1 MNKKVVSRLLVA
13 CCIVT
18 ASMSVNLVSN
28 AALPFF
34 STEKGEVPSLAPM
47 LDKATPAIVSISV
60 EGTQVSRQQVPEM
73 FKRFFGGTD
82 EQVQER
88 PFKGL
93 GSGVIIDAKKGYVVT
108 NNHVVDNADEIIVKL
123 TDGREFKAK
132 KLGADEQSDIAL
144 LKIEPDALAAMP
156 LANSDELRVG
166 DFVVAIGNPFGLN
179 QTVTSGIVSA
189 LGRSGL
195 NIGGYENFIQT
206 DAAIN
211 RGNSGGALVSL
222 RGELVGINTAIFGP
236 NGGNVGIGFAIPSN
250 MMKNLVDQIIEFGE
264 VRRGLLGIMGQDI
277 DSGLADAMNL
287 DVNQGAFVSEVS
299 PDSAADKGGIQAG
312 DIIIE
317 INGRSVVSFQEL
329 RAKVA
334 SRGAGA
340 KLELTILRKGKTE
353 KINVVLGDATQN
365 VVIAKEIH
373 PALEGATLSNGK
385 TKQGDS
391 GIVISELISRS
402 PATIIGLQDGDVIIG
417 INRKKVDTVMQ
428 LRTELEDAK
437 INFFT
442 LYFLQRL
449 LNAPAFKIEALG
461 SYKKFSGSE

>member
-1 MNKKVVSRLLVA
+1 MRKVVNRFLVA
-13 CCIVT
+13 CCVVT
-18 ASMSVNLVSN
+18 ASMSVSLVSS
-28 AALPFF
+28 AAIPFF
-34 STEKGEVPSLAPM
+34 SSDNNQIPSLAPM

-60 EGTQVSRQQVPEM
+60 EGTQVSRQRVPEM
-73 FKRFFGGTD
+73 FKHFFGGTE

-93 GSGVIIDAKKGYVVT
+93 GSGVIIDANKGYVVT
-108 NNHVVDNADEIIVKL
+108 NNHVVDNADDITVKL

-132 KLGADEQSDIAL
+132 KLGSDDQSDIAL
-144 LKIEPDALAAMP
+144 LKIDPDALIAMP
-156 LANSDELRVG
+156 LSDSDELRVG

-250 MMKNLVDQIIEFGE
+250 MMKSLVDQIIEFGE

-312 DIIIE
+312 DIITE
-317 INGRSVVSFQEL
+317 INNRAVASFQEL

-334 SRGAGA
+334 SSGAGA
-340 KLELTILRKGKTE
+340 KLELTVLRKGKRE
-353 KINVVLGDATQN
+353 KLNVVLGDATQN
-365 VVIAKEIH
+365 LVVAKEIH
-373 PALEGATLSNGK
+373 PALEGATLTNGK
-385 TKQGDS
+385 SEQGDNGVVVS
-391 GIVISELISRS
+391 GIGLRS
-402 PATIIGLQDGDVIIG
+402 PASRIGLKDGDVIIG
-417 INRKKVDTVMQ
+417 INRKKVDNLVQ
-428 LRTELEDAK
+428 LRTELEEAK
-437 INFFT
+437 GVIALNVKRGISS
-442 LYFLQRL
+442 LYLVIR
-449 LNAPAFKIEALG
+449 
-461 SYKKFSGSE
+461 

>member
-1 MNKKVVSRLLVA
+1 MNKVTHCFLVA
-13 CCIVT
+13 CCLAL
-18 ASMSVNLVSN
+18 ASMSVSFSAN

-34 STEKGEVPSLAPM
+34 GNDKQEVPSLAPM
-47 LDKATPAIVSISV
+47 LEKATPAVVSISV
-60 EGTQVSRQQVPEM
+60 EGTQVSRQRIPEM
-73 FKRFFGGTD
+73 FQHFFGGPE

-88 PFKGL
+88 PFRGL

-108 NNHVVDNADEIIVKL
+108 NNHVINNADEIIVKL

-132 KLGADEQSDIAL
+132 KLGSDEQSDIAL
-144 LKIEPDALAAMP
+144 LKIDPDKLTAIP
-156 LANSDELRVG
+156 LADSDNLRVG

-222 RGELVGINTAIFGP
+222 TGELVGINTAIFGP
-236 NGGNVGIGFAIPSN
+236 NGGNVGIGFAIPSS
-250 MMKNLVDQIIEFGE
+250 MMKSLVDQIIEFGE
-264 VRRGLLGIMGQDI
+264 VRRGLLGIKGQDI
-277 DSGLADAMNL
+277 DSGLAEAMNL
-287 DVNQGAFVSEVS
+287 DASQGAFVMEVS
-299 PDSAADKGGIQAG
+299 PDSAAEKGNIQVG

-317 INGRSVVSFQEL
+317 VNGRPIASFQEL

-340 KLELTILRKGKTE
+340 ELELTILRKGKRVKSIVT
-353 KINVVLGDATQN
+353 LGDATQS

-373 PALEGATLSNGK
+373 PALEGATLTNGK
-385 TKQGDS
+385 TKQGDN
-391 GIVISELISRS
+391 GVVISELQARS
-402 PATIIGLQDGDVIIG
+402 PAARIGLQDGDVIIG
-417 INRKKVDTVMQ
+417 INRKKVDTVVQ
-428 LRTELEDAK
+428 LRSELEDAK
-437 INFFT
+437 GVIALNIKRGLSS
-442 LYFLQRL
+442 LYLVIR
-449 LNAPAFKIEALG
+449 
-461 SYKKFSGSE
+461 

>member
-1 MNKKVVSRLLVA
+1 
-13 CCIVT
+13 
-18 ASMSVNLVSN
+18 MSVNLMSHG
-28 AALPFF
+28 ALPFF
-34 STEKGEVPSLAPM
+34 SINKNEIPSLAPM
-47 LDKATPAIVSISV
+47 LDQATPAIVSISV
-60 EGTQVSRQQVPEM
+60 EGTQVSRQRVPEM
-73 FKRFFGGTD
+73 FKHFFGGSD
-82 EQVQER
+82 EQLQER

-93 GSGVIIDAKKGYVVT
+93 GSGVIIDAKQGYVVT
-108 NNHVVDNADEIIVKL
+108 NNHVVDNADEITVKL

-144 LKIEPDALAAMP
+144 LKIEPNELIAMP
-156 LANSDELRVG
+156 LADSDELRVG

-236 NGGNVGIGFAIPSN
+236 NGGNVGIGFAIPTN

-287 DVNQGAFVSEVS
+287 NVNQGAFVSEVS
-299 PDSAADKGGIQAG
+299 AGSAAEKGGIKAG
-312 DIIIE
+312 DIIVE
-317 INGRSVVSFQEL
+317 IDGRSVVSFQEL

-340 KLELTILRKGKTE
+340 ELELTILRKGKRE
-353 KINVVLGDATQN
+353 KIDVILSDAAQK

-391 GIVISELISRS
+391 GIVISNLEARS
-402 PATIIGLQDGDVIIG
+402 PASRIGLQDGDVIIG
-417 INRKKVDTVMQ
+417 INRNKVDTLMQ
-428 LRTELEDAK
+428 LRSELDEAK
-437 INFFT
+437 GVIALNVKRGISS
-442 LYFLQRL
+442 LYLVIR
-449 LNAPAFKIEALG
+449 
-461 SYKKFSGSE
+461 S

>member
-1 MNKKVVSRLLVA
+1 MNKVVNRFFVV
-13 CCIVT
+13 CCIAA
-18 ASMSVNLVSN
+18 ASMSVSLVSN

-34 STEKGEVPSLAPM
+34 SSENGQVPSLAPM
-47 LDKATPAIVSISV
+47 LDEATPAIVSISV
-60 EGTQVSRQQVPEM
+60 EGTQVSRQRVPEM
-73 FKRFFGGTD
+73 FKRYFGGTD

-93 GSGVIIDAKKGYVVT
+93 GSGVIIDAKEGYVVT
-108 NNHVVDNADEIIVKL
+108 NNHVVANADEITVKL

-144 LKIEPDALAAMP
+144 LKIEPDALTAMP
-156 LANSDELRVG
+156 LADSDELRVG

-236 NGGNVGIGFAIPSN
+236 NGGNVGIGFAIPTN
-250 MMKNLVDQIIEFGE
+250 MMKSLTDQIIEFGE
-264 VRRGLLGIMGQDI
+264 VRRGLLGIIGQDI

-287 DVNQGAFVSEVS
+287 DASQGAFVLEVS
-299 PDSAADKGGIQAG
+299 PDSAAEKGGILAG
-312 DIIIE
+312 DIITE
-317 INGRSVVSFQEL
+317 INGRAVVSFQGL

-334 SRGAGA
+334 SKGAGA
-340 KLELTILRKGKTE
+340 ELELTVLRKGKSE
-353 KINVVLGDATQN
+353 KINVVLSDATQN

-391 GIVISELISRS
+391 GVMISEIEPRS
-402 PATIIGLQDGDVIIG
+402 PASRIGLQDGDVIIG
-417 INRKKVDTVMQ
+417 INRKNVDTVVQ
-428 LRTELEDAK
+428 LRSELDDAK
-437 INFFT
+437 GVIALNIKRGISS
-442 LYFLQRL
+442 LYLVIR
-449 LNAPAFKIEALG
+449 
-461 SYKKFSGSE
+461 S

>member
-1 MNKKVVSRLLVA
+1 MNKEVNRFFVM
-13 CCIVT
+13 CCIVV
-18 ASMSVNLVSN
+18 ASLSFNLSAN
-28 AALPFF
+28 AALPFL
-34 STEKGEVPSLAPM
+34 SNDKDGIPSLAPM
-47 LDKATPAIVSISV
+47 LDKTTPAIVSIAV
-60 EGTQVSRQQVPEM
+60 EGTQVSRQRVPDG
-73 FKRFFGGTD
+73 FRHFFGGPN

-93 GSGVIIDAKKGYVVT
+93 GSGVIIDAEKGYVVT
-108 NNHVVDNADEIIVKL
+108 NNHVVNNATEILVKL

-144 LKIEPDALAAMP
+144 LKIDPDNLNAVP
-156 LANSDELRVG
+156 LADSDKLRVG
-166 DFVVAIGNPFGLN
+166 DFVVAIGNPFGLS

-250 MMKNLVDQIIEFGE
+250 MMKSLVDQIIEFGE
-264 VRRGLLGIMGQDI
+264 VRPGLLGILGQDV

-287 DVNQGAFVSEVS
+287 DVSKGAFVSEVS

-312 DIIIE
+312 DIITE
-317 INGRSVVSFQEL
+317 INGRPIASFLEL
-329 RAKVA
+329 RAKIA
-334 SRGAGA
+334 SKGAGTDV
-340 KLELTILRKGKTE
+340 ELALLRKGKRET
-353 KINVVLGDATQN
+353 VTVTLGDATQN
-365 VVIAKEIH
+365 VIAAKKIH

-385 TKQGDS
+385 TQQGND
-391 GIVISELISRS
+391 GVVISELVARS
-402 PATIIGLQDGDVIIG
+402 PASLIGLQDDDVIIG
-417 INRKKVDTVMQ
+417 VNRQKIDNVVD
-428 LRTELEDAK
+428 LRNTLEEAK
-437 INFFT
+437 GVIALNVKRGRT
-442 LYFLQRL
+442 SLYLVIR
-449 LNAPAFKIEALG
+449 
-461 SYKKFSGSE
+461 

>member
-1 MNKKVVSRLLVA
+1 MNKIVNRFFII
-13 CCIVT
+13 CCIAA
-18 ASMSVNLVSN
+18 ASMSVSLVSN

-34 STEKGEVPSLAPM
+34 SSDKGEVPSLAPM

-60 EGTQVSRQQVPEM
+60 EGTQVSRQRVPEM
-73 FKRFFGGTD
+73 FRNYFGGKD

-108 NNHVVDNADEIIVKL
+108 NNHVVANADEIIVKL

-132 KLGADEQSDIAL
+132 KLGADDQSDIAL
-144 LKIEPDALAAMP
+144 LQIEPDALIAMP

-236 NGGNVGIGFAIPSN
+236 NGGNVGIGFAIPTN
-250 MMKNLVDQIIEFGE
+250 MMKSLTDQIIEFGE
-264 VRRGLLGIMGQDI
+264 VRRGLLGIKGQDI
-277 DSGLADAMNL
+277 DSGLADAMDL
-287 DVNQGAFVSEVS
+287 DASQGAFVGEVS
-299 PDSAADKGGIQAG
+299 SDSAAEKGGILAG
-312 DIIIE
+312 DIITE
-317 INGRSVVSFQEL
+317 INGIPVVSFQEL

-334 SRGAGA
+334 SKGAGA
-340 KLELTILRKGKTE
+340 ELELTVLRKGKSE
-353 KINVVLGDATQN
+353 KVNVVLSDATQN
-365 VVIAKEIH
+365 MVIAKEIH
-373 PALEGATLSNGK
+373 PALEGSTLTNGK
-385 TKQGDS
+385 TKQGDN
-391 GIVISELISRS
+391 GVVISDIEARS
-402 PATIIGLQDGDVIIG
+402 PASRIGLQDGDVIIG
-417 INRKKVDTVMQ
+417 INRKKIDNVVQ
-428 LRTELEDAK
+428 LRSELDDTKGVIALNVK
-437 INFFT
+437 RGISS
-442 LYFLQRL
+442 LFLVIR
-449 LNAPAFKIEALG
+449 
-461 SYKKFSGSE
+461 S